1 MLFTLV
7 AGVAATIQA
16 AVNATLG
23 KRIGTLEAAAFQTVV
38 AFVIFGGLT
47 LALRHGF
54 GGVGSAFREPP
65 WLWLGGVMGVIIVFA
80 LTFAPQRIG
89 TVAFGGILIGGQ
101 LATASIVDRFGLFGL
116 DRIGFTWQRAVGLAL
131 LAAGAL
137 LVLKR

>member
-7 AGVAATIQA
+7 AGVAASMQA

-47 LALRHGF
+47 LALR

-65 WLWLGGVMGVIIVFA
+65 WLWLGGVMGVIIVLA

-101 LATASIVDRFGLFGL
+101 LATAAIVDRFGLFGL